1 MPQDAQNR
9 KQKIKEAK
17 KENELRWYKSKFI
30 EQEPKFAPLKKEGQI
45 AYKLNKSTTVFAPP
59 GTDIEYLKEK
69 YGIYK

>member
-30 EQEPKFAPLKKEGQI
+30 EKEPEFAPLKKEGQI
-45 AYKLNKSTTVFAPP
+45 AYKLNKSTTVFAPS